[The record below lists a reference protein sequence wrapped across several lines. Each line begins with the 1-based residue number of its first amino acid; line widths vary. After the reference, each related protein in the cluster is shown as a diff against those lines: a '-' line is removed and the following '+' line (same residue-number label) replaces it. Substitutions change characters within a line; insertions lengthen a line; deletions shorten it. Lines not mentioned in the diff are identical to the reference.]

1 MNASH
6 GAIYILYFFFLL
18 CFLSCFVV
26 WIWPT
31 SITIAERRKDKSK
44 LGAVGV
50 ADKTIEEDEDLDNEE
65 EESDEN
71 NEDVLYELE
80 TMKLV
85 NSIKKLLAL
94 KGGECKTIN

>member
-1 MNASH
+1 M
-6 GAIYILYFFFLL
+6 
-18 CFLSCFVV
+18 
-26 WIWPT
+26 
-31 SITIAERRKDKSK
+31 
-44 LGAVGV
+44 